1 MTGTIS
7 SAGIGSGLDVNAI
20 VDKLVS
26 IEHRPIDIIA
36 TQQKSVQTK
45 LSSFGLLKNFMAN
58 LKDAAA
64 QLADT
69 SLWKST
75 TTTSSNA
82 AIATATPTLGSRTP
96 PALGSYHLKVAN
108 LAQAQTLVSKPVA
121 DTKAELGAGSL
132 HIEIGTWNTGATAF
146 TPKADTAAV
155 DIDLADGASSL
166 EAVRD
171 RINAANAG
179 VSATILR
186 DANGARL
193 VVKSSATGEE
203 NAVRITASG
212 PAAGDPAPAG
222 LAALAYDPP
231 NAVAGADTLSL
242 AQAGRNAHATI
253 NGVDISSAS
262 NVLDGA
268 VEGLS
273 ISLQKASDD
282 AVEIGVG
289 ADTATMKKALSAF
302 VSAYND
308 IASYIAKETKY
319 DAATKTAGTLQGDA
333 STLQLQ
339 KMLRTALSDTSSAS
353 SALPRLLDV
362 GIHLGAD
369 NTLVLDSTKAD
380 KALANPQ
387 EMAKAFASRDA
398 ASTSGNGFGVRFSDL
413 AAKTLDFEGL
423 LATRTQAMQATISRY
438 QDRQDK
444 MEDLVSQYQARMMK
458 VYTALDT
465 KMSALTAQ
473 SNYVTQQMKILANN
487 SSSK

>member
-1 MTGTIS
+1 MTAPLS

-26 IEHRPIDIIA
+26 IEHRPIDLIA

-58 LKDAAA
+58 LKDAAG
-64 QLADT
+64 QLADPT
-69 SLWKST
+69 LWKST
-75 TTTSSNA
+75 TASSSSA
-82 AIATATPTLGSRTP
+82 AIASATPTPGSHA
-96 PALGSYHLKVAN
+96 PAATGSYHLQVAN

-132 HIEIGTWNTGATAF
+132 RIEIGNWDAAGTAF
-146 TPKADTAAV
+146 TPKAGANAAT
-155 DIDLADGASSL
+155 IDLAAGASSL

-179 VSATILR
+179 VNATILR

-193 VVKSSATGEE
+193 VVKSTATGEE
-203 NAVRITASG
+203 NAVRVTASG
-212 PAAGDPAPAG
+212 PAAGDPAPDG

-231 NAVAGADTLSL
+231 NAAPGAMTQ
-242 AQAGRNAHATI
+242 AQAARNAHATI

-268 VEGLS
+268 VEGLT
-273 ISLQKASDD
+273 ITLQKASDD
-282 AVEIGVG
+282 PVEIGVG
-289 ADTATMKKALSAF
+289 TDTAAMKKALSAF

-308 IASYIAKETKY
+308 IAGYIAKETKY
-319 DAATKTAGTLQGDA
+319 DAATKTGGTLQGDA
-333 STLQLQ
+333 STMQLE
-339 KMLRTALSDTSSAS
+339 KMLRTALSDAS
-353 SALPRLLDV
+353 GASTALPRLLDV

-369 NTLVLDSTKAD
+369 NSLVLDSTKAD

-387 EMAKAFASRDA
+387 EVAKAFASRDPGHQ
-398 ASTSGNGFGVRFSDL
+398 SGNGFGVRFSDL

-423 LATRTQAMQATISRY
+423 LTTRTQAMQATISRY

-444 MEDLVSQYQARMMK
+444 MENLVSQYQARMMK

-465 KMSALTAQ
+465 KMSSLTAQ
-473 SNYVTQQMKILANN
+473 NNYVTQQMKMLAKN
-487 SSSK
+487 SSG